1 METFENIAF
10 VSTRMVLTR
19 LLSMY
24 AYKSI
29 FQLVLHDAII
39 CETYLVTP
47 WRDRFHDTLQH
58 VTPLNVINLCRFS
71 LQDRFRRNL
80 KSFNFTQRLRIR
92 VTDIDRVTPF
102 AEPVSQRIA
111 RQASQTVPL
120 CNTSFSN
127 LSPGP
132 QRGNRR
138 PGAKWSSRAPPPP
151 NLQIMAYVPKRVS
164 FGIKAFKAFWGI
176 LKNKALTIWGPSEYE
191 ALG

>member
-1 METFENIAF
+1 MEIFENIAF

-19 LLSMY
+19 LLPMY

-39 CETYLVTP
+39 SETYLVTL
-47 WRDRFHDTLQH
+47 WWDRFHDTLQH

-71 LQDRFRRNL
+71 LHERFHRNL

-102 AEPVSQRIA
+102 AEPVPQRIA
-111 RQASQTVPL
+111 RQVSQTVPL
-120 CNTSFSN
+120 CNTSFNS

-132 QRGNRR
+132 QRRNRR
-138 PGAKWSSRAPPPP
+138 SRAKWSFRGPPPQP
-151 NLQIMAYVPKRVS
+151 SDYGLCAKKS
-164 FGIKAFKAFWGI
+164 FIRD
-176 LKNKALTIWGPSEYE
+176 
-191 ALG
+191 